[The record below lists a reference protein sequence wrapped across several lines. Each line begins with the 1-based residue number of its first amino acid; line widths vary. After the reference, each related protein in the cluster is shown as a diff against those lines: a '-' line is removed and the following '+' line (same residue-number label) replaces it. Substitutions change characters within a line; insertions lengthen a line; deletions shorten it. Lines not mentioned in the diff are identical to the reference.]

1 MYKHL
6 LVPVDGT
13 DLAERAM
20 QAGIDL
26 ARQLDASITAFIA
39 EPPAPAPSP
48 GRGALHYARDLE
60 QYNQEVAQ
68 HAQGV
73 LGSFKQLA
81 AQAGVPFNGVH
92 AQAHRID
99 EAIADTAREHGCD
112 MIVMATHG
120 RGLFGEML
128 FGSRTKGVMALT
140 SLPLLVL
147 H

>member
-1 MYKHL
+1 MIKHL

-13 DLAERAM
+13 ELAEGAM

-26 ARQLDASITAFIA
+26 AKQLDASITAFIA
-39 EPPAPAPSP
+39 EPPPPAPAP
-48 GRGALHYARDLE
+48 GRRAMAYPRDVE
-60 QYNQEVAQ
+60 QHNQATTE

-73 LGSFKQLA
+73 LGNFERRA
-81 AQAGVPFNGVH
+81 AAAGVPFNGVH
-92 AQAHRID
+92 SQAYRVD
-99 EAIADTAREHGCD
+99 EEIADTARQQGCD
-112 MIVMATHG
+112 MIVMVTHG

-128 FGSRTKGVMALT
+128 FGSRTKRVMALS